1 MQRCRRGKRCSS
13 GIETCLSHCL
23 FHNLFIGVLLKLCSV
38 HNRQEEERRIREEE
52 MLRQREIEEQ
62 MRRKREE
69 AYRSGNFMDNV
80 S

>member
-1 MQRCRRGKRCSS
+1 MS
-13 GIETCLSHCL
+13 
-23 FHNLFIGVLLKLCSV
+23 LKLGSV

-80 S
+80 SYSAQVIIQPFRP